1 MRIFY
6 RGVQKLLCLLLSLTW
21 IHPAYSQEPVSLP
34 QAMEVARNNSP
45 DILRAKMSL
54 EASEERLKAQNAALK
69 SRFSLTLEPILY
81 DRSDEFNAFFST
93 FNRTET
99 VQSSGLFL
107 VSQPIV
113 PTDGTLSLRNQFSWR
128 DVTSEFGSAQNR
140 SFSNNLFL
148 TYQQPIFTYNRTKLD
163 LRDVEL
169 DLENTQINYSLQEL
183 LLEVQVAQAFYG
195 AFRQKMS
202 LQVSQEEYQNTQRSY
217 QIIENKVSAG
227 LAAREELYQAE
238 LNLTSSR
245 STVQNNQVAM
255 ENSLDDFKRL
265 IGMPISEEISVVAE
279 VTQEPVEVNLDKAIE
294 FALKNRQELRQR
306 RINIQSAKANLTRSS
321 AVNEFRGDINLSYGI
336 FGNDEEFSRLY
347 DKPTE
352 NQRVSLSLEIP
363 LYDWGERKSRI
374 RAAEVSVESSNL
386 SLEEEKTG
394 IIIDIRKAYRNLE
407 NQVIQI
413 EIAQQ
418 NVRTA
423 QLTYDINLERYENGD
438 LTSMDLNQFQTQLSA
453 KKIGLVEALINYKLA
468 LLDLKVKSL
477 WDFER
482 NQPVLIG
489 NQDEN

>member
-306 RINIQSAKANLTRSS
+306 KISIQSAKANLTRSS

>member
-306 RINIQSAKANLTRSS
+306 QINIQSAKANLTRSS

>member
-148 TYQQPIFTYNRTKLD
+148 TYQQPIFTFNRTKLD

-306 RINIQSAKANLTRSS
+306 QINIQSAKANLTRSS

>member
-148 TYQQPIFTYNRTKLD
+148 TYQQPIFTFNRTKLD

>member
-306 RINIQSAKANLTRSS
+306 QINIQSAKANLTRSS
-321 AVNEFRGDINLSYGI
+321 AVNEFRGDINVSYGI
-336 FGNDEEFSRLY
+336 FGSDEEFSRLY

-394 IIIDIRKAYRNLE
+394 IIIDIRKAYRNPE

>member
-306 RINIQSAKANLTRSS
+306 QINIQSAKANLTRST
-321 AVNEFRGDINLSYGI
+321 AFNEFQGDINLSYGI

>member
-306 RINIQSAKANLTRSS
+306 KINIQSAKANLTRSS

>member
-148 TYQQPIFTYNRTKLD
+148 TYQQPIFTFNRTKLD

-306 RINIQSAKANLTRSS
+306 QINIQSAKANLTRST

>member
-1 MRIFY
+1 MRKFFREARRVTFVLI
-6 RGVQKLLCLLLSLTW
+6 GLAWLN
-21 IHPAYSQEPVSLP
+21 PAFPQEPLSLP
-34 QAMEVARNNSP
+34 QAMEVARGNSP
-45 DILRAKMSL
+45 DILRARMSL

-99 VQSSGLFL
+99 VQSSGLFI

-148 TYQQPIFTYNRTKLD
+148 TYQQPIFTFNRTKLD

-202 LQVSQEEYQNTQRSY
+202 LQVSREEYQNTQRSY

-245 STVQNNQVAM
+245 STVQNNQVAL

-265 IGMPISEEISVVAE
+265 IGMPIAEEIDVVAE
-279 VTQEPVEVNLDKAIE
+279 VTQAPVAVDLDRAIE
-294 FALKNRQELRQR
+294 YALKNRQELRQR
-306 RINIQSAKANLTRSS
+306 QINIQSARANLTRST
-321 AVNEFRGDINLSYGI
+321 AINEFRGNVNLSYGI

-363 LYDWGERKSRI
+363 IYDWGERKSRI

-386 SLEEEKTG
+386 SLEEERTG

-413 EIAQQ
+413 EIAEQ

-489 NQDEN
+489 DQDEN

>member
-6 RGVQKLLCLLLSLTW
+6 RETCKLACLLIGLTW
-21 IHPAYSQEPVSLP
+21 ITPVVPQEPISLP

-81 DRSDEFNAFFST
+81 DRSEEFNAFFST

-148 TYQQPIFTYNRTKLD
+148 TYQQPIFTFNRTKLD

-245 STVQNNQVAM
+245 SSVQNNQVAL

-265 IGMPISEEISVVAE
+265 IGMPISEEIGVVAE
-279 VTQEPVEVNLDKAIE
+279 VTQEPVEVNLDQAIE

-306 RINIQSAKANLTRSS
+306 RINIQSAKANLTRST
-321 AVNEFRGDINLSYGI
+321 AVNEFRGNINLSYGI
-336 FGNDEEFSRLY
+336 FGNNEEFNRLY

-352 NQRVSLSLEIP
+352 NQSVSLSLEIP
-363 LYDWGERKSRI
+363 IYDWGERKSRI

-386 SLEEEKTG
+386 SLEEERTG

-407 NQVIQI
+407 NQAIQI
-413 EIAQQ
+413 EIAEQ

-423 QLTYDINLERYENGD
+423 QLTYDINLERYQNGD

>member
-306 RINIQSAKANLTRSS
+306 RINIQSAKANLTRST

>member
-306 RINIQSAKANLTRSS
+306 QINIQSAKANLTRST

>member
-148 TYQQPIFTYNRTKLD
+148 TYQQPIFTFNRTKLD

-306 RINIQSAKANLTRSS
+306 RINIQSAKANLTRST

>member
-1 MRIFY
+1 
-6 RGVQKLLCLLLSLTW
+6 
-21 IHPAYSQEPVSLP
+21 
-34 QAMEVARNNSP
+34 
-45 DILRAKMSL
+45 
-54 EASEERLKAQNAALK
+54 
-69 SRFSLTLEPILY
+69 
-81 DRSDEFNAFFST
+81 
-93 FNRTET
+93 
-99 VQSSGLFL
+99 
-107 VSQPIV
+107 
-113 PTDGTLSLRNQFSWR
+113 
-128 DVTSEFGSAQNR
+128 
-140 SFSNNLFL
+140 
-148 TYQQPIFTYNRTKLD
+148 
-163 LRDVEL
+163 
-169 DLENTQINYSLQEL
+169 QINYSLQEL

-306 RINIQSAKANLTRSS
+306 QINIQSAKANLTRST

>member
-1 MRIFY
+1 
-6 RGVQKLLCLLLSLTW
+6 
-21 IHPAYSQEPVSLP
+21 
-34 QAMEVARNNSP
+34 
-45 DILRAKMSL
+45 
-54 EASEERLKAQNAALK
+54 
-69 SRFSLTLEPILY
+69 
-81 DRSDEFNAFFST
+81 
-93 FNRTET
+93 

-306 RINIQSAKANLTRSS
+306 QINIQSAKANLTRSS

>member
-148 TYQQPIFTYNRTKLD
+148 TYQQPIFTFNRTKLD

-306 RINIQSAKANLTRSS
+306 KINIQSAKANLTRST

>member
-1 MRIFY
+1 
-6 RGVQKLLCLLLSLTW
+6 
-21 IHPAYSQEPVSLP
+21 
-34 QAMEVARNNSP
+34 
-45 DILRAKMSL
+45 
-54 EASEERLKAQNAALK
+54 
-69 SRFSLTLEPILY
+69 
-81 DRSDEFNAFFST
+81 
-93 FNRTET
+93 
-99 VQSSGLFL
+99 
-107 VSQPIV
+107 
-113 PTDGTLSLRNQFSWR
+113 
-128 DVTSEFGSAQNR
+128 
-140 SFSNNLFL
+140 
-148 TYQQPIFTYNRTKLD
+148 
-163 LRDVEL
+163 
-169 DLENTQINYSLQEL
+169 
-183 LLEVQVAQAFYG
+183 
-195 AFRQKMS
+195 
-202 LQVSQEEYQNTQRSY
+202 
-217 QIIENKVSAG
+217 
-227 LAAREELYQAE
+227 
-238 LNLTSSR
+238 
-245 STVQNNQVAM
+245 
-255 ENSLDDFKRL
+255 
-265 IGMPISEEISVVAE
+265 
-279 VTQEPVEVNLDKAIE
+279 
-294 FALKNRQELRQR
+294 NRQELRQR
-306 RINIQSAKANLTRSS
+306 RINIQSAKANLTRST